1 MTHGKWVVTGNL
13 SKLRFKV
20 KKEKEN
26 KFWYI
31 NLVNWSIYKLF
42 TLTELK
48 ELSMQ
53 ICTYEHG
60 TMFVPKNNNVNLTLE
75 FV

>member
-1 MTHGKWVVTGNL
+1 MIYGKWVVIGNF

-31 NLVNWSIYKLF
+31 NFVN
-42 TLTELK
+42 
-48 ELSMQ
+48 
-53 ICTYEHG
+53 
-60 TMFVPKNNNVNLTLE
+60 
-75 FV
+75 